1 MSVWALLLR
10 KIHHIHFAAYIDD
23 SYIWTRLEHVQLL
36 KKALDVTD
44 LWDSST
50 GQNLNKKKC
59 QVFATSTCA
68 RRKLKG
74 HFPELDHAKVITVLG
89 ANLNVTNNNNT
100 LWPPEKSQKII
111 RNLKSIRAIPCSRDV
126 LSHLVATK
134 VIPQLTYMPSLSS
147 IPKKFLQLAQ
157 DEIASSLWKN
167 RPMWRSRWLVLGL
180 LSSPHRTEPFLARA
194 FVTILETMNFLKVT
208 GPSHRQIWERQVL
221 NDFVCPN
228 SLVASFQQACS
239 VVGIKLIAP
248 FCVQISAIPNVHIQ
262 ILDTTKRDLKKLLC
276 NLCKQQ
282 CYRRACEAVR
292 KDILPP
298 KSILDVDI
306 TMAARPK
313 LKNQIVDGMK
323 LTSIRDSTM
332 VGCTITNDRSHKAGL
347 TNDCACRFCGF
358 EKESMLHLVDECKA
372 IPGCDTKPTCPDWL
386 GPILGVAEIDHNKA
400 FDWLKSND
408 IMSVPVEQW
417 SASTK
422 LRHTELWTDGSCE
435 FSELYWHTV
444 GAFAVIDCHDNTLY
458 SGEVCHFTLSSFTCE
473 LWAIAVHF
481 CVQMVL

>member
-1 MSVWALLLR
+1 
-10 KIHHIHFAAYIDD
+10 
-23 SYIWTRLEHVQLL
+23 
-36 KKALDVTD
+36 
-44 LWDSST
+44 
-50 GQNLNKKKC
+50 
-59 QVFATSTCA
+59 
-68 RRKLKG
+68 
-74 HFPELDHAKVITVLG
+74 
-89 ANLNVTNNNNT
+89 
-100 LWPPEKSQKII
+100 
-111 RNLKSIRAIPCSRDV
+111 
-126 LSHLVATK
+126 
-134 VIPQLTYMPSLSS
+134 
-147 IPKKFLQLAQ
+147 
-157 DEIASSLWKN
+157 
-167 RPMWRSRWLVLGL
+167 
-180 LSSPHRTEPFLARA
+180 
-194 FVTILETMNFLKVT
+194 
-208 GPSHRQIWERQVL
+208 
-221 NDFVCPN
+221 
-228 SLVASFQQACS
+228 
-239 VVGIKLIAP
+239 
-248 FCVQISAIPNVHIQ
+248 
-262 ILDTTKRDLKKLLC
+262 
-276 NLCKQQ
+276 
-282 CYRRACEAVR
+282 
-292 KDILPP
+292 
-298 KSILDVDI
+298 
-306 TMAARPK
+306 
-313 LKNQIVDGMK
+313 MK